1 LILVV
6 ALRPAT
12 ISVDDEPSDREIVA
26 RVRSGN
32 ADAFRII
39 VRRHYPA
46 CLRYAVRMLGN
57 RQDGEEAT
65 QDALVRAYRF
75 LGSWDGKRP
84 LDAWL
89 FGILVNCCR
98 TSGARRMR
106 RDRPLV
112 SYDSSGASMSTDY
125 DADDGDEIQVA
136 LMKLPP
142 LLREALL
149 LKFVDDRTYE
159 EIAESTG
166 TRVSAL
172 KMRVKRARAQLEALL
187 R

>member
-1 LILVV
+1 
-6 ALRPAT
+6 
-12 ISVDDEPSDREIVA
+12 VDDEPSDREIVA

-32 ADAFRII
+32 PDEFRFL
-39 VRRHYPA
+39 VMRHYPA

-57 RQDGEEAT
+57 RQDGEEAA

-84 LDAWL
+84 FGAWL
-89 FGILVNCCR
+89 SGILVNCCR
-98 TSGARRMR
+98 TSGARRLR
-106 RDRPLV
+106 VDRPLV
-112 SYDSSGASMSTDY
+112 SYDAGDASLSTHP
-125 DADDGDEIQVA
+125 AAEDGDEVQMA

-142 LLREALL
+142 LLREAVL